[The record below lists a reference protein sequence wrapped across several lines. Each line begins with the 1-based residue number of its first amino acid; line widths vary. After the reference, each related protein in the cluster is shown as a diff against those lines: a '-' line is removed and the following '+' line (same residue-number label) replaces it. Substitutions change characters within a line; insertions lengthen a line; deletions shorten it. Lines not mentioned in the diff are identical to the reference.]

1 MATTD
6 GVVQRNGGYS
16 GGQGFNRGG
25 YNNDRGYGG
34 FNDNYGGWLAQSNG
48 GRRNN
53 RRDDGPPAFP
63 TQPPYTAYVG
73 NLPFDKI
80 ESDLEELFSGM
91 AISSVRLMRDR
102 DTGSSKGFGYVEFS
116 DDASLREALNANGMD
131 VGGRSMKLMLLREIE
146 GEIVTALAV
155 EALVA
160 TTMTHDTAI
169 SKEVAAITI
178 VALVVVATIAET
190 GVDPVAAST
199 IFHAN

>member
-6 GVVQRNGGYS
+6 GVVQETEDTRV
-16 GGQGFNRGG
+16 
-25 YNNDRGYGG
+25 DRVSTGVVTTMIADTVGLMIIMVAG
-34 FNDNYGGWLAQSNG
+34 NKVMVDVVTVP
-48 GRRNN
+48 
-53 RRDDGPPAFP
+53 RDDGPPAFP

-116 DDASLREALNANGMD
+116 DDASLREALNGKD
-131 VGGRSMKLMLLREIE
+131 VGGRSIRVDVAQEIE

-160 TTMTHDTAI
+160 MTMTHDTAI
-169 SKEVAAITI
+169 SKGWRWQ
-178 VALVVVATIAET
+178 LQ
-190 GVDPVAAST
+190 SWLWWS
-199 IFHAN
+199 